1 MRLKRFFYKDDSDKK
16 SRWAIWREET
26 QQWRELSS
34 VSGNSF
40 PVTEEVPGTIAKD
53 TTAIDKNTTAIA
65 EDTVFLPPVPFCE
78 KILCV
83 GLNYADHAAE
93 FNDPIPAEPVYFCK
107 ALSTLNAH
115 GQEITLPAVSD
126 QIDYEAE
133 LVVVIGKE
141 GRNIAKEEALDYVYG
156 YTCGNDVSCRDWQSG
171 KPAKQ
176 WFLGKSFDT
185 FAPIGPV
192 LVTRDEIPNPNG
204 LNITSTLNG
213 NLMQSS
219 NTKNFIF
226 PVEELIAYVSQV
238 MTLRPGDLIFTG
250 TPGGVGM
257 RRVPPVFMKDGDII
271 SVEIEGIGTLT
282 NPVRAAN

>member
-1 MRLKRFFYKDDSDKK
+1 MRLKRFFYRADDSKK
-16 SRWAIWREET
+16 SRWAVWSESDGAWRQLT
-26 QQWRELSS
+26 
-34 VSGNSF
+34 GPDGDAF
-40 PVTEEVPGTIAKD
+40 PGAGKPTVPLAGEI
-53 TTAIDKNTTAIA
+53 
-65 EDTVFLPPVPFCE
+65 VLLPPVPFCE

-107 ALSTLNAH
+107 ALSALNADS
-115 GQEITLPAVSD
+115 QAIVLPTVSD
-126 QIDYEAE
+126 KIDYEAE
-133 LVVVIGKE
+133 LVVVIGKQ
-141 GRNIAKEEALDYVYG
+141 GRNIDRAEALDYVWG

-171 KPAKQ
+171 KPAGQ

-192 LVTRDEIPNPNG
+192 LVTRDEIPCPNT
-204 LNITSTLNG
+204 LDISSRLNG
-213 NLMQSS
+213 TTMQSS

-257 RRVPPVFMKDGDII
+257 RRVPPVFMKHGDTIE
-271 SVEIEGIGTLT
+271 VEIEGIGTLT
-282 NPVRAAN
+282 NPVRAAEK